1 VFVVATPAATTNT
14 FTLRIDSVSTV
25 ITCSIPAGGTTCSDT
40 SHAVGT
46 LPGNFIDVLVTRTA
60 TGSDTTATFRVELT
74 ADVTWNE
81 QTAASAA
88 INATGGTGG
97 IIIDNTVTGGGS
109 QVYYS
114 TRPAGTVPGIAVQ
127 ASQAGLN

>member
-1 VFVVATPAATTNT
+1 MNANANDGCSPVTVFKNGSAEHLYASVTNGG
-14 FTLRIDSVSTV
+14 SA
-25 ITCSIPAGGTTCSDT
+25 AGGGGCT
-40 SHAVGT
+40 A
-46 LPGNFIDVLVTRTA
+46 PA
-60 TGSDTTATFRVELT
+60 TGCVYMYDITPPLP
-74 ADVTWNE
+74 WN
-81 QTAASAA
+81 AAKSASAA

-114 TRPAGTVPGIAVQ
+114 TRTSPGNAVQ